1 MLGATKKTSYF
12 QDTLGGKAMIKYFIY
27 DYNQYKLFNL
37 GFDTYEEAFDFCLG
51 KFKTDEEME
60 DIIIL
65 PLRRNNNG

>member
-1 MLGATKKTSYF
+1 
-12 QDTLGGKAMIKYFIY
+12 MIKYFIY

-37 GFDTYEEAFDFCLG
+37 GFDTYEQAFDFCLG

-65 PLRRNNNG
+65 PLRRNDNVQ

>member
-1 MLGATKKTSYF
+1 
-12 QDTLGGKAMIKYFIY
+12 MIKYFIY

-65 PLRRNNNG
+65 PLRRNGNVQ